1 MMEDNFKEI
10 DKPQRRLTH
19 TMKEVVRKEVV
30 MFLEA

>member
-10 DKPQRRLTH
+10 AKPHHRLTH